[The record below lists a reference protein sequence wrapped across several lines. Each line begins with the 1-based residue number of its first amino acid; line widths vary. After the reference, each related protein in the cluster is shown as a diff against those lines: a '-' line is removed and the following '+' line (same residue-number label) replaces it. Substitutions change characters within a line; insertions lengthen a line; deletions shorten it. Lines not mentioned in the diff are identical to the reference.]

1 MEEPLGPEGNLGPDV
16 NSAEHEAAAEAPDD
30 ASPPDGARVIGLG
43 GSAGGIP
50 ALRKFFQAMPADSS
64 MAFVVVLH
72 LSPEHDS
79 MLSEILQKE
88 TSMRVAQATDG
99 AEVEP
104 NHVYVIPPAKHLSL
118 RDGHLR
124 LTDLPREPG
133 RRMTVDLFFRSLAET
148 HGSRAVAI
156 VLSGGDGDGAI
167 GIKRIKERGGL
178 TIAQDPEAAEHS
190 GMPNAAIATN
200 MVDWVLRAEEMPARL
215 LEYHAREQR
224 LQVPPETG
232 PNPATPP
239 QPTLANEEL
248 ALRDVLAFLRART
261 GRDFTYYKRATI
273 VRRVARR
280 MHVNEVD
287 DLPAYLNFLRTHPG
301 ESRALLED
309 LLISVTNFFRDKEAF
324 AALEQSIPDL
334 FKNKTQ
340 ADTVRVWV
348 PACATGEEAYSIAM
362 LLNEHAR
369 TLEAPPALQIFA
381 TDLDENVLAEAR
393 AGVYP
398 TAITS
403 DVSPERLRRY
413 FIQEHHGY
421 RVRRELRELLLF
433 AVHDL
438 LKDSPFS
445 RLDMVSCRNLLIYLN
460 RGAQRRAFDIF
471 HFALRPD
478 GRLFLGTSE
487 AIDEDSPLFHPID
500 KKHRLY
506 AQRVSL
512 RPSLPVPS
520 GPGTLARALALQER
534 GEPGITLASKGLP
547 ASSPARAGSLW
558 VASQDMS
565 WGELHLKL
573 IERFGPPSLIVNADH
588 EILHLSQGAAPFLQF
603 TAGEPSTN
611 LLRAVHPSLRV
622 ELRAALFRARQTG
635 EPAIAQGIPFELADE
650 PRLLDLRVSPAS
662 ELASEFL
669 LVVFELQ
676 PAIEGQAPRP
686 RPEDEPVVR
695 HLERELE
702 QTKGHLRDLAEQ
714 HDASTE
720 ELKASN
726 EELQAMNEELRSAT
740 EELETSREELQSIN
754 EELTTV
760 NQELKSKVDELGTS
774 NSDLHN
780 LMGATAIATL
790 FVDRHLRIMRYTPP
804 AVALFNVISSDVGR
818 PLADLQHRLDY
829 PDLLPDLKR
838 VLETLVPIEQEVR
851 NPEGK
856 LFLARLLPYRTT
868 DDHIAG
874 VVLTFVDVTER
885 QLAQE
890 ELKRAQLHLEERVR
904 ERTAELDAVNAVL
917 QAEVRQHQKA
927 EKARQYLQRRL
938 VTSQEEERG
947 RISRELHD
955 EVGQQLMALMLS
967 LKALE
972 ATVVDGDTP
981 AKLRE
986 LRATAERAGREI
998 HQLAAEL
1005 RPVALD
1011 QVGLSRALSGYLES
1025 WLKRTG
1031 IAVDFVSVGIDE
1043 LRLPPPIETTL
1054 YRIVQEA
1061 MTNVYKHA
1069 SAKSVSVSV
1078 TRRGDDVLAIVE
1090 DDGAGFDLEAL
1101 NTSGGVPRIGI
1112 AGMRERAAIVDGEL
1126 TIDSSPGHGTTVRVK
1141 VPIPPGSMPP
1151 PPL

>member
-1 MEEPLGPEGNLGPDV
+1 MEEPLSRESNLGLGV
-16 NSAEHEAAAEAPDD
+16 NEAEQDGGGEQPDD
-30 ASPPDGARVIGLG
+30 TPRYNGARVVGLG

-50 ALRKFFQAMPADSS
+50 ALQNFFRAMPADSG

-72 LSPEHDS
+72 LSPEHES
-79 MLSEILQKE
+79 VLSEVLQRA
-88 TSMRVAQATDG
+88 TSMNVSQAIDG
-99 AEVEP
+99 GKVEP

-118 RDGHLR
+118 SDGHLR

-133 RRMTVDLFFRSLAET
+133 RRLTVDLFFRSLAET
-148 HGSRAVAI
+148 HGKRAVAI

-215 LEYHAREQR
+215 LDYQARERR
-224 LQVPPETG
+224 LQIPPESG
-232 PNPATPP
+232 PNPATVQ
-239 QPTLANEEL
+239 QPTLAEDEV

-280 MHVNEVD
+280 MQVNEVD

-301 ESRALLED
+301 EARALLED

-324 AALEQSIPDL
+324 TALEQSIPDL

-348 PACATGEEAYSIAM
+348 AGCATGEEAYSIAM
-362 LLNEHAR
+362 LLHEYAR
-369 TLEAPPALQIFA
+369 MLDAPPALQIFA
-381 TDLDENVLAEAR
+381 TDLDEDVLSEAR
-393 AGVYP
+393 AGVFP
-398 TAITS
+398 TAIAN

-421 RVRRELRELLLF
+421 RVRRELREILLF

-445 RLDMVSCRNLLIYLN
+445 RLDMISCRNLLIYLN

-471 HFALRPD
+471 HFALRPE

-487 AIDEDSPLFHPID
+487 GIDDGSPLFQPLD
-500 KKHRLY
+500 KKHRIY
-506 AQRVSL
+506 AQRGGA
-512 RPSLPVPS
+512 RPNLPVPA
-520 GPGTLARALALQER
+520 GPGTLARAMALQGR
-534 GEPGITLASKGLP
+534 GEPGITLANKTGAATPSATGNL
-547 ASSPARAGSLW
+547 RL
-558 VASQDMS
+558 ASQDLS
-565 WGELHLKL
+565 WGELHLRL
-573 IERFGPPSLIVNADH
+573 IERFGPPSLIVNGEH

-603 TAGEPSTN
+603 AAGEPSTN
-611 LLRAVHPSLRV
+611 LLKAVHPSLRV
-622 ELRAALFRARQTG
+622 DLRAALFRARQSG
-635 EPAIAQGIPFELADE
+635 EPVFANDIPFELGDE
-650 PRLLDLRVSPAS
+650 RRLVDVRVSPAS
-662 ELASEFL
+662 ELASEFM

-676 PAIEGQAPRP
+676 PYRDSQPPPP

-702 QTKGHLRDLAEQ
+702 QTKAHLRDLVEQ
-714 HDASTE
+714 HEASTE

-760 NQELKSKVDELGTS
+760 NQELKIKVDELGQS

-780 LMGATAIATL
+780 LMGATAIATVFL
-790 FVDRHLRIMRYTPP
+790 DRDLRIMRFTPH
-804 AVALFNVISSDVGR
+804 AVRLFNMIGSDVGR
-818 PLADLQHRLDY
+818 PLADLQHRLVY
-829 PDLLPDLKR
+829 PDLLLDAQR
-838 VLETLVPIEQEVR
+838 VLQKLVPIELEVR
-851 NPEGK
+851 DADGNS
-856 LFLARLLPYRTT
+856 FLARLLPYRTT

-885 QLAQE
+885 QLAQDA
-890 ELKRAQLHLEERVR
+890 LKRAQQHLEERVR
-904 ERTAELDAVNAVL
+904 ERTAELDAVNAALKV
-917 QAEVRQHQKA
+917 EIHNHERA

-938 VTSQEEERG
+938 VTAQEEERA

-955 EVGQQLMALMLS
+955 EVAQQLMALMLS

-972 ATVVDGDTP
+972 ATALDGDTP

-986 LRATAERAGREI
+986 LRATAERAGQEI

-1031 IAVDFVSVGIDE
+1031 IAVDFVSVGVDE
-1043 LRLPPPIETTL
+1043 LRLPSPIETTI

-1069 SAKSVSVSV
+1069 SAKNVSVSVS
-1078 TRRGDDVLAIVE
+1078 RRGDDVLTIIE
-1090 DDGAGFDLEAL
+1090 DDGAGFDLDIL
-1101 NTSGGVPRIGI
+1101 NGNGGVPRIGV
-1112 AGMRERAAIVDGEL
+1112 AGMRERAAIVDGVL

-1141 VPIPPGSMPP
+1141 VPIPPGSIPP
-1151 PPL
+1151 PPP